1 MRVPRV
7 ACVGAGYWGANLVR
21 TFHALGALRRVVEV
35 DESLRRSLGLRYP
48 GAIVT
53 DELEEALADPSVD
66 AVAIATPAATH
77 GDLVRRSLQAGKDV
91 FVEKPLCL
99 SHAEG
104 EQLVRLAEAE
114 GRILMVGHLLRYHP
128 AVRRL
133 KQLVADGDLGR
144 IQYIIAERVNL
155 GRFRR
160 EESVL
165 WSLGP
170 HDVSVVLWLMEEAPV
185 RVRGQG
191 SAFLQPGV
199 EDVFAAALAFP
210 GGAAAYLLFSWL
222 HPLKQQRITVVGDR
236 RMAVFT
242 DTDPDHKLLLFPSGA
257 DWQDGRPVPRQG
269 EPVPV
274 DYTPEEPLMAECRH
288 FLECV
293 ASRRS
298 PETDGREALAVLAV
312 LEACQRRVTAA
323 GHAAPGAAAG
333 TPAASPGGGASD
345 RFPGAFVHESCYVDE
360 NVVIGPGTRVWHFS
374 HILANCTIGP
384 GCTIGQNV
392 MIGPNVRV
400 GARVKVQNNVSI
412 YQGVELED
420 EVFCGPSVVFTN
432 VRNPRSHTP
441 RMHELRRTLVRR
453 GATLGANATIVCG
466 VTIGEHAFVAAGA
479 VVTRDVP
486 DHALV
491 VGNPARIIGWVCRCG
506 NRIVFP
512 AGESAGRCDACG
524 QTYRRAEGRVLR
536 G

>member
-21 TFHALGALRRVVEV
+21 TFHALGALHRVVEV
-35 DESLRRSLGLRYP
+35 DEGLRRQMALRYP
-48 GAIVT
+48 GATVT
-53 DELEEALADPSVD
+53 GELADALADPEVD

-77 GDLVRRSLQAGKDV
+77 AQIVRRSLEAGKDV

-99 SHAEG
+99 SLAEG
-104 EQLVRLAEAE
+104 EELVRLAEAE

-133 KQLVADGDLGR
+133 KRLVADGELGR
-144 IQYIIAERVNL
+144 IQYITAERVSL

-170 HDVSVVLWLMEEAPV
+170 HDVSVVLWLVGEAPV

-199 EDVFAAALAFP
+199 ADVYAAALTFP
-210 GGAAAYLLFSWL
+210 GGASAYLLFSWL
-222 HPLKQQRITVVGDR
+222 HPFKQQRLTVVGDR
-236 RMAVFT
+236 RMAVFA
-242 DTDPDHKLLLFPSGA
+242 DTEPVQKLLLFPSGA
-257 DWQDGRPVPRQG
+257 DWQDGRPVPRRG

-274 DYTPEEPLMAECRH
+274 DYQREEPLAAECRH
-288 FLECV
+288 FLDCV
-293 ASRRS
+293 AERRT
-298 PETDGREALAVLAV
+298 PETDGREALGVLAV
-312 LEACQRRVTAA
+312 LEACQQ
-323 GHAAPGAAAG
+323 GAQN
-333 TPAASPGGGASD
+333 
-345 RFPGAFVHESCYVDE
+345 RFPGALVHESSYVDDD
-360 NVVIGPGTRVWHFS
+360 VVIGPGTTVWHFS
-374 HILANCTIGP
+374 HIRKGSTIGP
-384 GCTIGQNV
+384 GCRIGQNV
-392 MIGPNVRV
+392 VIGPNVQV
-400 GARVKVQNNVSI
+400 GAGVKVQNNVSV
-412 YQGVELED
+412 YEGVELED

-432 VRNPRSHTP
+432 VHNPRSHTP
-441 RMHELRRTLVRR
+441 RMHELRRTLVKR

-466 VTIGEHAFVAAGA
+466 VTIGEHAFVGAGA

-491 VGNPARIIGWVCRCG
+491 LGNPGRIAGWVCRCG
-506 NRIVFP
+506 SRIAF
-512 AGESAGRCDACG
+512 GEGEEAGRCTACG
-524 QTYRRAEGRVLR
+524 QAYRRVEGRVVR